1 MLRTQGRLQMRSDT
15 TKQRENKLP
24 LLRTFCVQ
32 TLLKPFVFNGKRSP
46 AKGVVSVMAARVQI
60 PASPLKPLKHK
71 ASAVFSF
78 HPVVPGQTPKHLVV
92 AYTVAYTK
100 RGAPRVGEPL
110 DLILSGCCTSS
121 GTTFW
126 QRCCL
131 RFLPPL
137 EASSAL
143 SRSWTSSP
151 PTCRSCRCCTHP
163 YRC

>member
-32 TLLKPFVFNGKRSP
+32 TPLKPFDFNGKRFP

-60 PASPLKPLKHK
+60 PASPLKPLIYNG
-71 ASAVFSF
+71 SRVFSF

-100 RGAPRVGEPL
+100 RGAPQVGEPL
-110 DLILSGCCTSS
+110 DLILSGCCISS
-121 GTTFW
+121 GASFW

-131 RFLPPL
+131 HFSPLP
-137 EASSAL
+137 EASSAP
-143 SRSWTSSP
+143 SRSGTSSLS
-151 PTCRSCRCCTHP
+151 TYCSCRCCTHP